1 VKLREDLMGLLDDG
15 LKGSVLTGLAV
26 GIGAVVLAPAV
37 LPALAG
43 VAKPLMKAAV
53 KSGIILFE
61 KGKETAAELSE
72 VVEDIVAE
80 AKAEMAESHV
90 EAASA
95 AAATTAAGAAVRRPA
110 RRRQRKSAKPSAA
123 AKGETGA

>member
-1 VKLREDLMGLLDDG
+1 MGLLDDA

-26 GIGAVVLAPAV
+26 GIGAVVLAPVV

-43 VAKPLMKAAV
+43 AGKPLMKAAV

-61 KGKETAAELSE
+61 KGKETVAELSE

-80 AKAEMAESHV
+80 ARAEMAEAHE
-90 EAASA
+90 EAVSA
-95 AAATTAAGAAVRRPA
+95 AAATTAAAATVKRPA
-110 RRRQRKSAKPSAA
+110 TRGKKRNATSSAA

>member
-1 VKLREDLMGLLDDG
+1 MGLLDDG

-43 VAKPLMKAAV
+43 AAKPLMKAAV

-61 KGKETAAELSE
+61 KGKETVAELSE

-80 AKAEMAESHV
+80 AKAEMAEAHV

-95 AAATTAAGAAVRRPA
+95 AAAPTAAAAAQRPA
-110 RRRQRKSAKPSAA
+110 RRRQRKSATPAAA
-123 AKGETGA
+123 AKGEAGA

>member
-1 VKLREDLMGLLDDG
+1 MGLLDNG
-15 LKGSVLTGLAV
+15 LKGNVVTGLAV

-43 VAKPLMKAAV
+43 VGKPLLKAVV

-80 AKAEMAESHV
+80 AKAEMAEAH
-90 EAASA
+90 EAAPAA
-95 AAATTAAGAAVRRPA
+95 AAATTAAAGATVRRASP
-110 RRRQRKSAKPSAA
+110 RRQKKSATPSAA
-123 AKGETGA
+123 VKGETGA

>member
-1 VKLREDLMGLLDDG
+1 MGLLDDG
-15 LKGSVLTGLAV
+15 LKGSVVTGLAV
-26 GIGAVVLAPAV
+26 GIGAIVLAPAV

-43 VAKPLMKAAV
+43 VAKPLLKAAV

-80 AKAEMAESHV
+80 ARAEMAEVH
-90 EAASA
+90 EAGAPAA
-95 AAATTAAGAAVRRPA
+95 AAATTAAAAGAPA
-110 RRRQRKSAKPSAA
+110 RRASPRRRKKTAAPSAA
-123 AKGETGA
+123 AEGETGA

>member
-1 VKLREDLMGLLDDG
+1 MGLLDDG
-15 LKGSVLTGLAV
+15 LKGSVVTGLAV
-26 GIGAVVLAPAV
+26 GIGAIVLAPAV

-43 VAKPLMKAAV
+43 VAKPLLKAAV

-80 AKAEMAESHV
+80 ARAEMAEVH
-90 EAASA
+90 EAAVPPAAA
-95 AAATTAAGAAVRRPA
+95 AAATTATAVAVRRASP
-110 RRRQRKSAKPSAA
+110 RRKKKSATPSAA
-123 AKGETGA
+123 AEGETGA

>member
-1 VKLREDLMGLLDDG
+1 MGLLDDA

-43 VAKPLMKAAV
+43 AGKPLMKAAV

-61 KGKETAAELSE
+61 KGKETVAELSE

-80 AKAEMAESHV
+80 ARAEMAEAHE
-90 EAASA
+90 EAVSA
-95 AAATTAAGAAVRRPA
+95 AAATTAAAAVKRPA
-110 RRRQRKSAKPSAA
+110 VRGKKRRTTPSAA

>member
-1 VKLREDLMGLLDDG
+1 MGLLDNG
-15 LKGSVLTGLAV
+15 LKGNVVTGLAV

-43 VAKPLMKAAV
+43 VGKPLLKAVV

-80 AKAEMAESHV
+80 AKAEMAEVH
-90 EAASA
+90 EAAPA
-95 AAATTAAGAAVRRPA
+95 AAATTAAAGAAA
-110 RRRQRKSAKPSAA
+110 RRVSPRRQKKSAVPSAA
-123 AKGETGA
+123 AGGETGA